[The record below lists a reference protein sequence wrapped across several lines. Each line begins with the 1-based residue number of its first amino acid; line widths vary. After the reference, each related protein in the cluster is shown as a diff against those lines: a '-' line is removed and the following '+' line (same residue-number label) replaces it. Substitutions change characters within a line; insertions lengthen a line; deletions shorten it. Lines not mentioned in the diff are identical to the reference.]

1 MVNVSDM
8 RAKEFTESTMV
19 SPDSVPE
26 GELEIT
32 KAQRVLIKSGISK
45 DSEKLVLELKKGTD
59 VFSYFPN
66 KTTIG
71 ALLDKFGADTDVWM
85 HKKIKLG
92 TESVM
97 VQGKKKKMIVLA

>member
-1 MVNVSDM
+1 MVIVSDM
-8 RAKEFTESTMV
+8 RAKDFNETTMI
-19 SPDSVPE
+19 SPESVPA

-45 DSEKLVLELKKGTD
+45 DSEKLVLELKSGD
-59 VFSYFPN
+59 SAYSWFPN

-71 ALLDKFGADTDVWM
+71 ALLDKFGADTDAWL

-92 TESVM
+92 TENIM